1 MKKWIGVVAAA
12 LALAGSLGMLAV
24 ATQTRSD
31 AGDSLDGARA
41 LYAARLHV
49 SEAQKELGNSDLSDA
64 VRSARSANAVAIE
77 VGEATSKIVA
87 LLEDTDDAAGDIAR
101 AARRG
106 TQGAVFTRRQSEIVG
121 DALGAIAG
129 YQSAASTFSEE
140 TNRAL
145 QRILVA
151 LRKTNEEF
159 PGGAR

>member
-1 MKKWIGVVAAA
+1 MKKWIGVVLAGF
-12 LALAGSLGMLAV
+12 ALAGSLGMFAV
-24 ATQTRSD
+24 SMQTRSD
-31 AGDSLDGARA
+31 ANASLDGARR
-41 LYAARLHV
+41 LHAARLQV
-49 SEAQKELGNSDLSDA
+49 AEAQKELGSSDLSDA
-64 VRSARSANAVAIE
+64 VRSARSANAIAIE

-87 LLEDTDDAAGDIAR
+87 LLENTDDAAANIAR

-129 YQSAASTFSEE
+129 YQSAASTFSKD
-140 TNRAL
+140 TNRSL

>member
-1 MKKWIGVVAAA
+1 MKKWIGVVPAAIA
-12 LALAGSLGMLAV
+12 RAGCLGMFAV
-24 ATQTRSD
+24 SMQTRSD
-31 AGDSLDGARA
+31 ANTSLDGARR
-41 LYAARLHV
+41 LYAARLQV
-49 SEAQKELGNSDLSDA
+49 SEAQKALGESDLSDA
-64 VRSARSANAVAIE
+64 VRSARSANAVAVE

-87 LLEDTDDAAGDIAR
+87 LLENTDDAAADIAR

-129 YQSAASTFSEE
+129 YQEAASTYAED
-140 TNRAL
+140 TNGAL
-145 QRILVA
+145 QRILAA